1 MLLFLSTILYFLLLL
16 IADCSSKAVQRC
28 RLAGAGVNCRNL
40 VTRETE
46 NEKMHFSFS
55 LFSILDPGFHLQLD
69 WILHITAY
77 LHYTVQGAQ
86 YTVQVRPSL
95 LFLTTFPP
103 CRLCAHVR
111 VSHSWALF
119 SSCVSCQVRSRNCS
133 QSRSISVTA
142 RGAVTP
148 GGPAGETWSLSWGCV
163 VMSPPSIHH
172 RPYLGTRKCPL
183 TYPS

>member
-1 MLLFLSTILYFLLLL
+1 MLLFFSTILYFLLLL
-16 IADCSSKAVQRC
+16 MADCSSKAVQRC

-119 SSCVSCQVRSRNCS
+119 SSCVSCQARSKEQKLLSEPEHLSDGQRS
-133 QSRSISVTA
+133 SDTGRPSRWDMVTVM
-142 RGAVTP
+142 RVCRDVT
-148 GGPAGETWSLSWGCV
+148 T
-163 VMSPPSIHH
+163 
-172 RPYLGTRKCPL
+172 K
-183 TYPS
+183 YPSSAISRD